1 MFPTIIMFLGGRHE
15 TFFRFGC
22 PSRTVFMGMPIRVC
36 LPFKKL
42 NTSILLFFKR
52 KSVVVYSA
60 SSYFVRNGLD
70 QAHEHMFNKPAM
82 MGET

>member
-1 MFPTIIMFLGGRHE
+1 
-15 TFFRFGC
+15 
-22 PSRTVFMGMPIRVC
+22 MGMPIRVC

-70 QAHEHMFNKPAM
+70 QTHEHMFNKPAM
-82 MGET
+82 KGET